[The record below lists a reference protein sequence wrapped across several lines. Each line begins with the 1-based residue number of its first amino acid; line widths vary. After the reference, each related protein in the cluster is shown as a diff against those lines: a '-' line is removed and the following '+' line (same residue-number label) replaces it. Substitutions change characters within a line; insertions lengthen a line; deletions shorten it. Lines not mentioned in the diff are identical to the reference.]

1 MTTIGYP
8 QALIALTP
16 DAQWSM
22 TNVLDYGTLAW
33 FSPEISV
40 PSQAQCDAQIDIL
53 KMEEPLVECKNQ
65 ATKLLYETD
74 WTTIADVADPAKSN
88 PYLLNQSEF
97 ASYRSALRQLAVYPV
112 ATPVW
117 PVKPTEQ
124 WSA

>member
-33 FSPEISV
+33 FSPEIPV